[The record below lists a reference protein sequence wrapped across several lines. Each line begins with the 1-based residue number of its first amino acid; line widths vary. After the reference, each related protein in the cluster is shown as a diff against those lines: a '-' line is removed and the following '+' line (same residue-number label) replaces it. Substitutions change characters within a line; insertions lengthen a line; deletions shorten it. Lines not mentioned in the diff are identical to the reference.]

1 MYLDDDL
8 CIVIETLVNNT
19 VSESV
24 SYSAS
29 VVSLEYACLYLA
41 TQASTK

>member
-1 MYLDDDL
+1 MYPDDL
-8 CIVIETLVNNT
+8 CIVIEMLVNNT
-19 VSESV
+19 VLKV
-24 SYSAS
+24 SATSAS